1 MCRGRNDLD
10 AHAKQPGRAARRI
23 NIPVCKARSPSD
35 HKRSVHPI
43 NMRAKEQGRIII
55 SFFFVVVFLPL
66 RHATPRCPCGGV
78 CPRAHKAVQRA
89 EHQKSS
95 RAGACPP
102 RGGQVRLRRQ
112 GPEQQRWWV
121 DEKFLGCIK
130 QLFFLLSP
138 GGSPGE
144 YRLCVSSPLGTSTVP
159 LPVPCRSL
167 PRGKCPLEPPWL
179 GLGLCRASLEM
190 GGRRGSKGRRAQ
202 EHKGVSCGL
211 PPGNVSSRRAPAR
224 GGAWRRARTS
234 RCSESP
240 KGRGAQGSGQRVPNG
255 LESCREWEKAFT
267 GLCKTAEEPPL
278 SLHCPKPGAWHE
290 SSRRHRH
297 LPAAGMH
304 QRLPHNRTPVLCWQ
318 QHGKHPG

>member
-1 MCRGRNDLD
+1 MPRPWKAAEQRQHYTLCRGRNDLD

-23 NIPVCKARSPSD
+23 NIPVCKARSLSD

-66 RHATPRCPCGGV
+66 RHATPRCPCGGG

-130 QLFFLLSP
+130 QLFFP
-138 GGSPGE
+138 REPWWKPW
-144 YRLCVSSPLGTSTVP
+144 RIQALC
-159 LPVPCRSL
+159 
-167 PRGKCPLEPPWL
+167 
-179 GLGLCRASLEM
+179 
-190 GGRRGSKGRRAQ
+190 
-202 EHKGVSCGL
+202 
-211 PPGNVSSRRAPAR
+211 
-224 GGAWRRARTS
+224 
-234 RCSESP
+234 
-240 KGRGAQGSGQRVPNG
+240 
-255 LESCREWEKAFT
+255 F
-267 GLCKTAEEPPL
+267 
-278 SLHCPKPGAWHE
+278 
-290 SSRRHRH
+290 
-297 LPAAGMH
+297 LPAGDIDCPPASALQEPSQGEVS
-304 QRLPHNRTPVLCWQ
+304 P
-318 QHGKHPG
+318 